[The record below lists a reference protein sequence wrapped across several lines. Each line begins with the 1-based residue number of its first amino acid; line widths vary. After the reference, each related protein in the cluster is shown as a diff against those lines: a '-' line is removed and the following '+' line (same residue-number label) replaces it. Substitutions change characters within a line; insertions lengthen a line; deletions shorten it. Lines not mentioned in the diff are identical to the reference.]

1 MGTAKAYR
9 FAKEVSRNENPCVV
23 VVNNK
28 HDKEMLKIF
37 QRDKRSWDDMS
48 AWEYGERGVLQ
59 EWKNEPFICKY
70 SHICATLGESSLE
83 LLNRLDNQ
91 ELQGSTNGH

>member
-28 HDKEMLKIF
+28 HDKEMLKTMFKTLKYNNAKIVT
-37 QRDKRSWDDMS
+37 RDRVFDIKDY
-48 AWEYGERGVLQ
+48 ELEERVKG
-59 EWKNEPFICKY
+59 K
-70 SHICATLGESSLE
+70 
-83 LLNRLDNQ
+83 
-91 ELQGSTNGH
+91 

>member
-28 HDKEMLKIF
+28 HDKEMLKTMFKTLKYNNAKIVT
-37 QRDKRSWDDMS
+37 RDIVFDIKDY
-48 AWEYGERGVLQ
+48 ELE
-59 EWKNEPFICKY
+59 EW
-70 SHICATLGESSLE
+70 A
-83 LLNRLDNQ
+83 
-91 ELQGSTNGH
+91 

>member
-28 HDKEMLKIF
+28 HDKEMLKTMFKTLKYNKAKIVT
-37 QRDKRSWDDMS
+37 RDRVFDIKDY
-48 AWEYGERGVLQ
+48 ELEERVKG
-59 EWKNEPFICKY
+59 K
-70 SHICATLGESSLE
+70 
-83 LLNRLDNQ
+83 
-91 ELQGSTNGH
+91 